1 MMTKNTELFK
11 LLEAEEANMSKV
23 KHEFELCKAESAVL
37 TEKYMGLV
45 QSSKEAKDMAKSL
58 SRDNTLKTDEIRV
71 LRMEV
76 EQLKQKNSEL
86 SIQSTVELE
95 AVNEQLRLRKA
106 KQYQLLGKLQSQE
119 ENSRQAEDQ
128 AKELEQCVREL
139 RQKSSELQTALQLE
153 TNARISQ
160 DNSNRTMSIDFQSVS
175 AENKELAS
183 KLNEMEQ
190 ERLKLEAEARD
201 NGDQLREMAEKVFQ
215 LLERLKL
222 AELGKKKSTEALS
235 KKEQEL
241 FAVKKLHTKM
251 TEDVLDMKR
260 GREKV
265 EAEKRILEDQLRGL
279 KKMNTQLGHKLK
291 EEAKVRLR
299 EEEACKEANEKVQ
312 TLDGRIA
319 FLLNRIQTD
328 EEARSVQQGEMKK
341 MEAQVQS
348 MAEKCEALQSKL
360 SDSETSNRDANE
372 KLQHMEKELKDA
384 KIKLGSMEQ
393 TLQMQEEQAMHA
405 ERKAIQSKDSF
416 EKHLAGGQLR
426 FFVDSRPSLGYLVIA
441 GKSPKDKAWID
452 EKGCNVFLRK
462 VTKSQNAAESLVKK
476 IAELYGL
483 IVTGEERVQ
492 KAIDDLKARDHDLD
506 RLDRELNK
514 VQSFV
519 CSEEESKRRIL
530 LRYIRA
536 VKASV
541 SLGEP
546 GCEEDRK
553 EVGRVGAGRIHLPE
567 VSVLTTKPS
576 VLICHS
582 ASLSL
587 IIYVNTLI
595 HVPVEFG

>member
-1 MMTKNTELFK
+1 
-11 LLEAEEANMSKV
+11 
-23 KHEFELCKAESAVL
+23 
-37 TEKYMGLV
+37 
-45 QSSKEAKDMAKSL
+45 
-58 SRDNTLKTDEIRV
+58 
-71 LRMEV
+71 
-76 EQLKQKNSEL
+76 
-86 SIQSTVELE
+86 
-95 AVNEQLRLRKA
+95 
-106 KQYQLLGKLQSQE
+106 
-119 ENSRQAEDQ
+119 
-128 AKELEQCVREL
+128 
-139 RQKSSELQTALQLE
+139 
-153 TNARISQ
+153 
-160 DNSNRTMSIDFQSVS
+160 
-175 AENKELAS
+175 
-183 KLNEMEQ
+183 
-190 ERLKLEAEARD
+190 
-201 NGDQLREMAEKVFQ
+201 
-215 LLERLKL
+215 
-222 AELGKKKSTEALS
+222 
-235 KKEQEL
+235 
-241 FAVKKLHTKM
+241 
-251 TEDVLDMKR
+251 
-260 GREKV
+260 
-265 EAEKRILEDQLRGL
+265 
-279 KKMNTQLGHKLK
+279 
-291 EEAKVRLR
+291 
-299 EEEACKEANEKVQ
+299 
-312 TLDGRIA
+312 
-319 FLLNRIQTD
+319 
-328 EEARSVQQGEMKK
+328 
-341 MEAQVQS
+341 
-348 MAEKCEALQSKL
+348 
-360 SDSETSNRDANE
+360 
-372 KLQHMEKELKDA
+372 
-384 KIKLGSMEQ
+384 
-393 TLQMQEEQAMHA
+393 
-405 ERKAIQSKDSF
+405 
-416 EKHLAGGQLR
+416 
-426 FFVDSRPSLGYLVIA
+426 LGYLVIA